1 MIKIGDFSKM
11 GFVTVQTLRYYD
23 EIGLLKPVK
32 VDQFTGYRYYS
43 ADQLL
48 RLNYIVALKNLGPSL
63 DDVAVLINDNLDA
76 EHMSK
81 IFTLKRTE
89 LKQRVLEEQ
98 KRLARV
104 EKVLKQI
111 EKEGAMPK
119 YHITIK
125 KIDPQIVVSVRD
137 VLAEFSG
144 EGIGQMFQEL
154 IGFLVSNNIKP
165 AGPSMLIYRDTEYK
179 EQDAD
184 IEVAAPI
191 GKEITGTG
199 RVQVYELEGFEQV
212 ATITYEGPYEDMDE
226 AYNEIMSWIAGNGYQ
241 INGFCRELY
250 LVSPGDTDDPSQYV
264 SEIQVPIISAQ
275 DDT

>member
-1 MIKIGDFSKM
+1 MIKIGDFPKM
-11 GFVTVQTLRYYD
+11 GFVTVQTLCYYD

-48 RLNYIVALKNLGPSL
+48 RLNYIVALKNLGLSL
-63 DDVAVLINDNLDA
+63 DDVAVLINDNLST

-81 IFTLKRTE
+81 IFTLKRAE
-89 LKQRVLEEQ
+89 LEQQVLEEQ
-98 KRLARV
+98 KRLKQV

-111 EKEGAMPK
+111 ETEGAMPK
-119 YHITIK
+119 YHTTIK
-125 KIDPQIVVSVRD
+125 KVEPQIVVSVRD

-154 IGFLVSNNIKP
+154 IGFLVSDNIKP
-165 AGPSMLIYRDTEYK
+165 TGPSMLIYRDTEYK

-191 GKEITGTG
+191 GKEIPGVG
-199 RVQVYELEGFEQV
+199 RLQVYGLEGFEQA
-212 ATITYEGPYEDMDE
+212 ATVIYKGPYEDMDE

-250 LVSPGDTDDPSQYV
+250 LVSPGDTDDLSQYV
-264 SEIQVPIISAQ
+264 TEIQVPIISAQ
-275 DDT
+275 NDT

>member
-48 RLNYIVALKNLGPSL
+48 RLNYIVALKNLGLSL
-63 DDVAVLINDNLDA
+63 DDIAVLINDNLSA

-191 GKEITGTG
+191 STEITGTES
-199 RVQVYELEGFEQV
+199 VQVYELEGFEQA
-212 ATITYEGPYEDMDE
+212 ATITYKGPYEDMDE
-226 AYNEIMSWIAGNGYQ
+226 AYNEIMSWIAGNDYR

-275 DDT
+275 NDT

>member
-48 RLNYIVALKNLGPSL
+48 RLNYIVALKNLGLSL
-63 DDVAVLINDNLDA
+63 DDVAVLINDNLSA

-98 KRLARV
+98 KRLVRI

-125 KIDPQIVVSVRD
+125 KIDPQVVVSVRD
-137 VLAEFSG
+137 VLTEFSG
-144 EGIGQMFQEL
+144 EGIGRMFQEL
-154 IGFLVSNNIKP
+154 IGFFMSNNIKP

-191 GKEITGTG
+191 STEITGTES
-199 RVQVYELEGFEQV
+199 VQVYELEGFKQA
-212 ATITYEGPYEDMDE
+212 ATITYKGPYEDMDE
-226 AYNEIMSWIAGNGYQ
+226 AYNEIMSWIAGNDYR